1 MIIYVLFLLFSNLV
15 GALSQVLLKKS
26 ALQNH
31 KSFIYEYLNVRVIFA
46 YILFFGAVFIDL
58 TALKFVPASFVPIIE
73 TSSYIFAII
82 LSRLFFKDKI
92 NIKQSLA
99 IILIITGIVIY
110 VI

>member
-92 NIKQSLA
+92 NIKQALA